1 MGVGSTGRSG
11 ALDVAAFDFSPG
23 AIAPDG
29 AGGAAPTLSIVNNGD
44 GTVTVTFE
52 GKLQAAPT
60 VNGPWADVEGATSP
74 QIIPASEA
82 MQYGR
87 AVSE

>member
-1 MGVGSTGRSG
+1 M
-11 ALDVAAFDFSPG
+11 AAFDFAVG
-23 AIAPDG
+23 VKAP
-29 AGGAAPTLSIVNNGD
+29 AGGGGPAPEPPALSIVNNGD

-60 VNGPWADVEGATSP
+60 VNGPWADVEGAVSP